1 MSRLKTELESCYA
14 EDRTESLQLAQTE
27 SLAEIAKLK
36 EEFSAREKELRDEI
50 AELKILVAERN
61 TQLEEAKDRSDSQ
74 VMQIRVI
81 LDRSERDHEREMN
94 AEVARREAIVG
105 KCIVHCQNMN

>member
-36 EEFSAREKELRDEI
+36 EEFCAHEKELRDEI
-50 AELKILVAERN
+50 AELKIMVEERN

-94 AEVARREAIVG
+94 AEVSRREAIVG
-105 KCIVHCQNMN
+105 E